1 MSKRRKQNYE
11 VDDEF
16 FAQLDF
22 LRADYDEALQMIA
35 QQKQDILK
43 LLALLIEKDV
53 SIPRDIL
60 DRYIKYATDSVSAE
74 VEKLPF
80 D

>member
-11 VDDEF
+11 ADDEF

-22 LRADYDEALQMIA
+22 LRIDYDKALQTMA

-43 LLALLIEKDV
+43 LLALLVEKDV
-53 SIPRDIL
+53 PVPSDIL
-60 DRYIKYATDSVSAE
+60 DRYIKRATDNISTGTE
-74 VEKLPF
+74 ELPF